1 MRETA
6 PSSSIRI
13 AILAVFMS
21 LAAIITLMTN
31 VETTTDDLLINMVL
45 VALVVIPIGS
55 INKTWYDRAPV
66 GIKIFIGIVVALA
79 ACATT
84 IGTIAAP
91 GVPEWLPALPFAA
104 MATTAWTTAQV
115 AMDPKQ
121 FRPHQKEDRV

>member
-1 MRETA
+1 MKEST

-13 AILAVFMS
+13 AILAIFIS
-21 LAAIITLMTN
+21 LAGIITLMTN
-31 VETTTDDLLINMVL
+31 IETTTGDLLINMVL
-45 VALVVIPIGS
+45 AALVVIPIGS